1 MSLTL
6 EQKIAQKE
14 DEIARLKE
22 QARKKENG
30 QKIVIGG
37 LMLSVAREKPEVA
50 KQLLNYI
57 DEKVTRKTDLKRLDN
72 VIDELKKKAHE
83 INHQPNH
90 FNQ

>member
-1 MSLTL
+1 MTLTL

-37 LMLSVAREKPEVA
+37 LMLSVAKNDSRVA
-50 KQLLNYI
+50 KQLLELI
-57 DEKVTRKTDLKRLDN
+57 ESKVTRKTDLKRLDN
-72 VIDELKKKAHE
+72 VIDDLRKKASE
-83 INHQPNH
+83 LNHQNT

>member
-1 MSLTL
+1 MTLTL

-37 LMLSVAREKPEVA
+37 LMLSVARENSQVA
-50 KQLLNYI
+50 KQLLGYI
-57 DEKVTRKTDLKRLDN
+57 NEKVTRKTDLKRLDN
-72 VIDELKKKAHE
+72 IIEELQKKANE
-83 INHQPNH
+83 VNHQP
-90 FNQ
+90 FNNQ

>member
-1 MSLTL
+1 MTLSL

-30 QKIVIGG
+30 QKIIIGG

-50 KQLLNYI
+50 KQLLGYI
-57 DEKVTRKTDLKRLDN
+57 NENVTRKTDLKRLDN
-72 VIDELKKKAHE
+72 VIDELKKKANE
-83 INHQPNH
+83 LNHQP
-90 FNQ
+90 FNNQ